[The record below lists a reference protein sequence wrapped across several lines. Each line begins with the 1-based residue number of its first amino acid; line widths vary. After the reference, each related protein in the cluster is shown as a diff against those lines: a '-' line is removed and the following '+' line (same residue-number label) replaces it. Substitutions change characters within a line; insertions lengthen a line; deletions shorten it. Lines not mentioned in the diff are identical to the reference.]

1 MFVNVSPAEDNCD
14 ETNNSLTFV
23 RTQPTSRMPASRH
36 VLQQGGRG
44 LQATRCR
51 ATELGE
57 AKKNTAH

>member
-23 RTQPTSRMPASRH
+23 RTQPHLPHARELPWFSTRR
-36 VLQQGGRG
+36 RG